1 MPLESYEALRYCDPT
16 YSWHD
21 DLRRG
26 LSVILGRLL
35 SRIQIETIRIGDL
48 ESFNDRQS
56 ILADQDH
63 VEKLRNS
70 AISQF
75 LLPMNEKL
83 LMSAKCHL
91 KRHNVNNQKMRI
103 IILTNDILFDP
114 EFYGPEVSPKSC
126 LIPIRRL
133 HRCP

>member
-1 MPLESYEALRYCDPT
+1 M
-16 YSWHD
+16 
-21 DLRRG
+21 
-26 LSVILGRLL
+26 ILGRLL
-35 SRIQIETIRIGDL
+35 SRIQIETIRIGNL